1 MLREILFISSVHR
14 MAYAVTLLFPA
25 ILLFLWI
32 LRDVLLVSHD
42 RVRRDNLSSNQ
53 EKTVNILYFR
63 IASLCKEREDDALA
77 PR

>member
-42 RVRRDNLSSNQ
+42 RVR
-53 EKTVNILYFR
+53 
-63 IASLCKEREDDALA
+63 
-77 PR
+77 